1 MAENDPQDVA
11 PREVDLKDPLAAAF
25 YALLLPGLGH
35 LYQGRTAK
43 GILFMICILGTYLYG
58 WNLGGCRVVYASWR
72 QGDKRWQYVCQMW
85 AGGVTWPAAIQ
96 TGFDNPF
103 GDFMRQPGLHG
114 PDPSELN
121 QWHRQY
127 HSNFEM
133 GTVFTMIAGLLN
145 ILVIFDAA
153 GGPVGSTPAA
163 REKENKKQRRDR
175 SPPDQA
181 DPQNEEPVADT
192 A

>member
-1 MAENDPQDVA
+1 M
-11 PREVDLKDPLAAAF
+11 
-25 YALLLPGLGH
+25 
-35 LYQGRTAK
+35 
-43 GILFMICILGTYLYG
+43 
-58 WNLGGCRVVYASWR
+58 
-72 QGDKRWQYVCQMW
+72 
-85 AGGVTWPAAIQ
+85 
-96 TGFDNPF
+96 
-103 GDFMRQPGLHG
+103 HG

-121 QWHRQY
+121 QWHRLY

-153 GGPVGSTPAA
+153 GGPVGSAPAA
-163 REKENKKQRRDR
+163 KEKEKKKQRRDR